1 MVTVGSGEMSVK
13 EATYWFQHQELI
25 LNHIV
30 TFKFMPHG
38 MKDAP
43 RMPTFKSK
51 RLKEDMS

>member
-1 MVTVGSGEMSVK
+1 MTVGSGEMSVR

-25 LNHIV
+25 LNHIS